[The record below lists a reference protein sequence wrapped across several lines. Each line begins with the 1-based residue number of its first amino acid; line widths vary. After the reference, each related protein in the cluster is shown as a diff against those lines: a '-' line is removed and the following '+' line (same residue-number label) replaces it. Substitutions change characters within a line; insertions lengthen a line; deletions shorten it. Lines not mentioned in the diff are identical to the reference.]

1 MLIGKY
7 AAFADDFGDDVAKG
21 IFMADIARSKKKD
34 KIMQLKR
41 KLLEMPAD
49 DVGKAFINIIAEQS
63 GVFDIIDSETD
74 SVQSAERIIL
84 RIQILEME
92 I

>member
-7 AAFADDFGDDVAKG
+7 ADFAEYFGDDVAKG

-41 KLLEMPAD
+41 KLLEMPAE
-49 DVGKAFINIIAEQS
+49 DVGKAFINIIAEQC
-63 GVFDIIDSETD
+63 GAFDIIASETY
-74 SVQSAERIIL
+74 SVQSAERIIF
-84 RIQILEME
+84 RIQTLEME